1 MLVLG
6 TSMSRN
12 LTLLLITVLVLSSLF
27 MVGSVF
33 AQSAPAPSTPTFT
46 LQFLGRNMNSSN
58 MNNTYIQVTIDN
70 QPLPAFIDNGKY
82 SIYYSIRYNHSSQY
96 FNILVGEAM
105 PIDNSHSPDPTEASI
120 TEELQNVIP
129 AQLNSPNTT
138 YIIET
143 AKNFNLYAGDQIDVQ
158 VKAIIGHNFTRWY
171 PTYPITHYSFGI
183 PRTDF
188 DTEVFVDR
196 PAITQDSESNWSDTQ
211 TLTIPTPS
219 PESAISQEPVL
230 ILGIVAFV
238 AVFVFGLVLLYRIKR
253 K

>member
-1 MLVLG
+1 
-6 TSMSRN
+6 MSRCA
-12 LTLLLITVLVLSSLF
+12 TLMLITVLTFSSLF
-27 MVGSVF
+27 MAGSVF
-33 AQSAPAPSTPTFT
+33 AQSVPAPSTPTFT
-46 LQFLGRNMNSSN
+46 LKFLGRY
-58 MNNTYIQVTIDN
+58 MNNNNINNSYIQVTINN
-70 QPLPAFIDNGKY
+70 QLLPANLDYGKY
-82 SIYYSIRYNHSSQY
+82 SIYYSIRFKPHSSQY
-96 FNILVGEAM
+96 FGQVGILM
-105 PIDNSHSPDPTEASI
+105 PINNSLSPNPTEASI
-120 TEELQNVIP
+120 TDELQNAIP
-129 AQLNSPNTT
+129 AQSNSPYTT
-138 YIIET
+138 YVIVT
-143 AKNFNLYAGDQIDVQ
+143 STNFNPNADDQIDVQ